1 MMASKSGA
9 KYVTYQDIADALGI
23 TKMAVSKALRDSP
36 DISEETKKSVREK
49 ADELG
54 YIPNNLAANLKRKKT
69 NMIVVVFNSFH
80 NPYFSIACYKIFDA
94 VRKTEY
100 LSQLFFCSKNVL
112 DVDDVKELMINKY
125 CGVVS
130 FVEPTE
136 SAAAFFRKMGIPFVL
151 VGIHTKAKGIDCVYT
166 DDYLGGGLVGEYFLE
181 NGFKKALYASDRL
194 SETSDRRAGGFID
207 AVKRAGRESAALH
220 CGRPDE
226 MARLACDKI
235 IADKFDFV
243 FCFSD
248 SFAITLLLEL
258 EGRGAADGVTVFG
271 YDNLHKY
278 YPIIREVNSVDSNL
292 DCIIEYSCGLIIS
305 KIEGEIP
312 ADEKVAKVFG
322 VTLAAGKRRGA

>member
-1 MMASKSGA
+1 MTANKNGA
-9 KYVTYQDIADALGI
+9 KFVTYQDIADALGI

-80 NPYFSIACYKIFDA
+80 NPYFSIACYKIFEA
-94 VRKTEY
+94 VRKTNY
-100 LSQLFFCSKNVL
+100 LSQLFFCSKTVL

-136 SAAAFFRKMGIPFVL
+136 QAASFFRNMGIPFVL
-151 VGIHTKAKGIDCVYT
+151 VGINTKARGIDCVYT
-166 DDYLGGGLVGEYFLE
+166 DDYRGGELVGEYFLTH
-181 NGFKKALYASDRL
+181 NYKKALYASDSL
-194 SETSDRRAGGFID
+194 SETSKRRAGGFID
-207 AVKRAGRESAALH
+207 VVKKAGRKCTALH
-220 CGRPDE
+220 CGKPEE

-235 IADKFDFV
+235 IFEKYDFV

-248 SFAITLLLEL
+248 SFAISLLGRLEEL
-258 EGRGAADGVTVFG
+258 GAADGVTVFG

-278 YPIIREVNSVDSNL
+278 YPIIRKVNSVDSNL
-292 DCIIEYSCGLIIS
+292 DLIIDYSCRLIIS
-305 KIEGEIP
+305 KIEGETL
-312 ADEKVAKVFG
+312 AEEKVEKVFG
-322 VTLAAGKRRGA
+322 VTLAADKGGGV